1 VARRGARRQRG
12 RPTRAS
18 GTLSRLFDSTILIAH
33 LRGDR
38 RATELLLDAAEE
50 DALASVISR
59 AEIEGGMRTG
69 ERRDV
74 SRLFDGVRLLPVTD
88 AIARRA
94 GRHLR
99 RFRRSHPGID
109 LADYLIAATAE
120 DEGATLVTLNVK
132 HFPMVDGLR
141 APW

>member
-1 VARRGARRQRG
+1 
-12 RPTRAS
+12 
-18 GTLSRLFDSTILIAH
+18 LSRLFDSTVLIAH
-33 LRGDR
+33 LRGDE
-38 RATELLLDAAEE
+38 RATDLLLDAAGEGV
-50 DALASVISR
+50 LASVISR
-59 AEIEGGMRTG
+59 AEIEGGMRSG

-74 SRLFDGVRLLPVTD
+74 SRLFDGVSLLPVTD

-109 LADYLIAATAE
+109 LADYLIGATAE
-120 DEGATLVTLNVK
+120 EEGATLVTLNVK